1 MDGQETQQ
9 KGVAGGRMR
18 SLVLDPRVAEA
29 CSIYKWSYAYTAGVK
44 AQLCKV
50 ICVGDRDV

>member
-9 KGVAGGRMR
+9 KGVAGSGMR
-18 SLVLDPRVAEA
+18 SSGLDSQVAEA
-29 CSIYKWSYAYTAGVK
+29 CSLYKWSYAHTASVK

-50 ICVGDRDV
+50 NCVGDTDM

>member
-9 KGVAGGRMR
+9 KGVAGSGMR
-18 SLVLDPRVAEA
+18 SSGLDPQVAEA
-29 CSIYKWSYAYTAGVK
+29 CSLYKWSYAHTAGVK

-50 ICVGDRDV
+50 NCVGDTDM